1 MKNIT
6 LSVSEETFDT
16 ARIIAA
22 ERKTS
27 VSGLV
32 RAYLDQLGRQ
42 KTRAKDAMAELRVLS
57 ETSSAR
63 LGADYKF
70 ERDEIYDR

>member
-6 LSVSEETFDT
+6 LSVSEETFDN

-32 RAYLDQLGRQ
+32 REYLDQLGRQ
-42 KTRAKDAMAELRVLS
+42 KNRAKDAMAELRVLS

-63 LGADYKF
+63 LGVDYKF